1 MGVYVIGTGHTKF
14 GKLKDKDLYQLIVD
28 AGKEALEDSGIEAKE
43 IGAIFV
49 ANYDAGGFNNQG
61 HLGPIALEIHPDLR
75 FKPTTKLESAC
86 ASGSAA
92 ILAAMNAIEAGKID
106 FALVIG
112 VEKMTALDTPGVA
125 RVLATGSHWPTEGS
139 KGMTFP
145 GLFAEYAK
153 GYKAHYGFS
162 DEELRVMLAKVSAK
176 NHKNALENPLA
187 QLPLDITYQDI
198 LNTPDEKN
206 PIIAEPLRL
215 YDCSLISDGAA
226 ALVLTN
232 RENAEKFK
240 DKLVEITAME
250 CATDYLPM
258 SKRPNYEFVA
268 GKVAVKKAY
277 EKAGI
282 TVDDVDFAE
291 VHDCF
296 TIAEILAYET
306 LGITKDGEGY
316 KALDEGI
323 VYKDGKLP
331 VNLSGGLK
339 AKGHPVGATG
349 VSMGVIAT
357 RQLLGNAIGHQLD
370 NPEIGVTFNI
380 GGSAASNYVGV
391 YKRVK

>member
-232 RENAEKFK
+232 RENAEKLK

-277 EKAGI
+277 ERAGI
-282 TVDDVDFAE
+282 TVNDIDFAE

-323 VYKDGKLP
+323 VYKDGRLP

-370 NPEIGVTFNI
+370 SPEIGVTFNI

>member
-1 MGVYVIGTGHTKF
+1 MGVCVIGTGHTKF
-14 GKLKDKDLYQLIVD
+14 GRLEKNLYELIVE
-28 AGKEALEDSGIEAKE
+28 AGKEALNDSGIESKE
-43 IGAIFV
+43 IGAIFI

-92 ILAAMNAIEAGKID
+92 ILAAMNAIEAGKIK

-112 VEKMTALDTPGVA
+112 VEKMTSLSTSGVA
-125 RVLATGSHWPTEGS
+125 KVLATGSHWPSEGS

-153 GYKAHYGFS
+153 GYKSHYNFS
-162 DEELRVMLAKVSAK
+162 DDELRIMLAKVSAK
-176 NHKNALENPLA
+176 NHKNALENPFA
-187 QLPLDITYQDI
+187 QLPLDITYEDI
-198 LNTPDEKN
+198 LNIPDEKN
-206 PIIAEPLRL
+206 PVIAYPLRL

-226 ALVLTN
+226 ALILADEDRAKSI
-232 RENAEKFK
+232 REN
-240 DKLVEITAME
+240 LVEIVAME
-250 CATDYLPM
+250 SATDYLPL
-258 SKRPNYEFVA
+258 SKRSNYEFTA
-268 GKVAVKKAY
+268 GKIAVGKAY

-282 TVDDVDFAE
+282 SVDDLNFAE

-349 VSMGVIAT
+349 VSMGVIAV
-357 RQLLGNAIGHQLD
+357 RQLLGSALGHQLES
-370 NPEIGVTFNI
+370 PEIGITFNI
-380 GGSAASNYVGV
+380 GGSAASNYVGI
-391 YKRVK
+391 YKRIR

>member
-1 MGVYVIGTGHTKF
+1 MSVYVIGTGHTKF
-14 GKLKDKDLYQLIVD
+14 GKLKGKDLYQLIVE
-28 AGKEALEDSGIEAKE
+28 AGKEALEDSGVEAKD

-92 ILAAMNAIEAGKID
+92 ILAAMNAIEAGKVN

-125 RVLATGSHWPTEGS
+125 RVLATGSHWPSEGS

-153 GYKAHYGFS
+153 GYKSHYGFS
-162 DEELRVMLAKVSAK
+162 NEELRVMLAKVSAK
-176 NHKNALENPLA
+176 NHRNALENPLA

-232 RENAEKFK
+232 RENAEKCK
-240 DKLVEITAME
+240 DKLVEISAME
-250 CATDYLPM
+250 SATDYLPL
-258 SKRPNYEFVA
+258 SKRPNYEFTA

-277 EKAGI
+277 EKASI
-282 TVDDVDFAE
+282 TVDDIDFAE

-357 RQLLGNAIGHQLD
+357 RQLLGNALGHQLK
-370 NPEIGVTFNI
+370 NPEIGITFNI

>member
-1 MGVYVIGTGHTKF
+1 MGIYVIGTGHTKF
-14 GKLKDKDLYQLIVD
+14 GRLKDKDLYDLIVD
-28 AGKEALEDSGIEAKE
+28 AGKEALEDSGVEPKD

-92 ILAAMNAIEAGKID
+92 ILAAMNAIEAKKVD

-112 VEKMTALDTPGVA
+112 VEKMTSLDTSGVA
-125 RVLATGSHWPTEGS
+125 KVLATGSHWPSEGS

-162 DEELRVMLAKVSAK
+162 DEKLRVMLAKVSAK

-187 QLPLDITYQDI
+187 QLPLDITYEDI
-198 LNTPDEKN
+198 LNTHDEKN
-206 PIIAEPLRL
+206 PIIADPLRL

-232 RENAEKFK
+232 RENAEKLK
-240 DKLVEITAME
+240 DKMVEITAME
-250 CATDYLPM
+250 CATDYLPL
-258 SKRPNYEFVA
+258 SKRPNYEFAA
-268 GKVAVKKAY
+268 GKVAIKKAY
-277 EKAGI
+277 EKARI
-282 TVDDVDFAE
+282 TVDDLDFAE

-296 TIAEILAYET
+296 TIAEILAYEA

-316 KALDEGI
+316 KALEEGV

-370 NPEIGVTFNI
+370 NPEIGITFNI

>member
-1 MGVYVIGTGHTKF
+1 MTVCVIGTGHTKF
-14 GKLKDKDLYQLIVD
+14 GKLEKTIYDLIVE
-28 AGKEALEDSGIEAKE
+28 AGKEAIEDSGIEPEK

-61 HLGPIALEIHPDLR
+61 HLGPIALDIHSDLR
-75 FKPTTKLESAC
+75 FKRAIKVEAAC

-92 ILAAMNAIEAGKID
+92 IKEAMNAIEAGEIE

-112 VEKMTALDTPGVA
+112 AEKMTSLPTKGVA
-125 RVLATGSHWPTEGS
+125 KVLATGSYWPEEGA

-153 GYKAHYGFS
+153 GYKKHYGFS

-176 NHKNALENPLA
+176 NHKNALKNPLA
-187 QLPLDITYQDI
+187 QLPLDITYEDI

-215 YDCSLISDGAA
+215 YDCSLISDGGA
-226 ALVLTN
+226 ALVLTSKK
-232 RENAEKFK
+232 NAEALK
-240 DKLVEITAME
+240 DKIVEISTMVGVS
-250 CATDYLPM
+250 DYLPL
-258 SKRPNYEFVA
+258 SKRKNYEFTA
-268 GKVAVKKAY
+268 GKIAVKKAY
-277 EKAGI
+277 ENAGI
-282 TVDDVDFAE
+282 TVEDLDFAE

-306 LGITKDGEGY
+306 LGITEDGKGY
-316 KALDEGI
+316 TALDDGI
-323 VYKDGKLP
+323 VYSDGKIP

-357 RQLLGNAIGHQLD
+357 RQLLGNALGHQLE
-370 NPEIGVTFNI
+370 NPEIGITFNI
-380 GGSAASNYVGV
+380 GGSAASNFVGI
-391 YKRVK
+391 YRRIK

>member
-1 MGVYVIGTGHTKF
+1 MSVVVIGTGHTKF
-14 GKLKDKDLYQLIVD
+14 GKLKEKTLYDLIVD
-28 AGKEALEDSGIEAKE
+28 AGKEAIEDSRIEPKD

-49 ANYDAGGFNNQG
+49 ASYDSGGFNNQG

-75 FKPTTKLESAC
+75 FKPTTRLESAC

-92 ILAAMNAIEAGKID
+92 ILMAMNAIEAGMVD
-106 FALVIG
+106 YALVIG
-112 VEKMTALDTPGVA
+112 VEKMTSLPTSGVTK
-125 RVLATGSHWPTEGS
+125 VLATGSHWPTEGE

-153 GYKAHYGFS
+153 GYMAHHGYS
-162 DEELRVMLAKVSAK
+162 LDELRVSLAKISAK

-187 QLPLDITYQDI
+187 QLPLDITYEDI

-226 ALVLTN
+226 AMVIA
-232 RENAEKFK
+232 RKDKAEKIK
-240 DKLVEITAME
+240 ENLIEIAAME

-258 SKRPNYEFVA
+258 SKRPNYEFTA

-282 TVDDVDFAE
+282 TVDDLDFAE

-296 TIAEILAYET
+296 TIAELLAYEA

-316 KALDEGI
+316 KALEEGI

-357 RQLLGNAIGHQLD
+357 RQLLGNAIGHQLKD
-370 NPEIGVTFNI
+370 PKIGITFNI
-380 GGSAASNYVGV
+380 GGSAASNYVGI

>member
-1 MGVYVIGTGHTKF
+1 MSVCIIGTGHTKF
-14 GKLKDKDLYQLIVD
+14 GKLEKSLYQLLID
-28 AGKEALEDSGIEAKE
+28 AGKEALRESGISAKE
-43 IGAIFV
+43 VSTVFV

-61 HLGPIALEIHPDLR
+61 HLGPLALEIDPDLR
-75 FKPTTKLESAC
+75 FARTIRIEAAC

-92 ILAAMNAIEAGKID
+92 IKEAINSIESGETE

-112 VEKMTALDTPGVA
+112 VEKMTALPTKGVA
-125 RVLATGSHWPTEGS
+125 KVLATGSYWPTEGS

-145 GLFAEYAK
+145 GLFAEFAK
-153 GYKAHYGFS
+153 GYKAHYKFS
-162 DEELRVMLAKVSAK
+162 DTELRTMLAKVSAK

-187 QLPLDITYQDI
+187 QLPLDITFEDI

-206 PIIAEPLRL
+206 PVIAEPLRL

-226 ALVLTN
+226 ALVLTKK
-232 RENAEKFK
+232 ETALKLK
-240 DKLVEITAME
+240 DKAVEISAME
-250 CATDYLPM
+250 GVCDYLELA
-258 SKRPNYEFVA
+258 KRPNYEFTA
-268 GKVAVKKAY
+268 GKIAVKKAY
-277 EKAGI
+277 QSAGI
-282 TVDDVDFAE
+282 TIDDIDFAE

-316 KALDEGI
+316 KALEDGT
-323 VYKDGKLP
+323 VYKDGKIP

-349 VSMGVIAT
+349 VSMAVVAE
-357 RQLLGNAIGHQLD
+357 RQLTGRALGYQLQ

-380 GGSAASNYVGV
+380 GGSAATNFVGV
-391 YKRVK
+391 FKRIK

>member
-1 MGVYVIGTGHTKF
+1 MGIYVIGTGHTKF
-14 GKLKDKDLYQLIVD
+14 GKLKDKTLYDLIVD
-28 AGKEALEDSGIEAKE
+28 AGKEALEDSGIEPKG

-92 ILAAMNAIEAGKID
+92 ILAAMNAIEAGKVD
-106 FALVIG
+106 FALVVG

-125 RVLATGSHWPTEGS
+125 KVLATGSHWPTEGS

-153 GYKAHYGFS
+153 GYRSHYGFS
-162 DEELRVMLAKVSAK
+162 DKELRVMLAKVSAK
-176 NHKNALENPLA
+176 NHKNALDNPLA

-206 PIIAEPLRL
+206 PVIAEPLRL

-232 RENAEKFK
+232 RENAEKLK
-240 DKLVEITAME
+240 DKLVEITAMG

-258 SKRPNYEFVA
+258 SKRPNYEFEA

-282 TVDDVDFAE
+282 TVEDIDFAE

-316 KALDEGI
+316 KALDDGI

-357 RQLLGNAIGHQLD
+357 RQLSGNAIGYQLN
-370 NPEIGVTFNI
+370 NPKIGVTFNI